1 MDSGT
6 TPAPA
11 GESSF
16 EMKLGK
22 VWLVRIGIVMLL
34 TALVFF
40 GNYAYQNFII
50 KLGPAGKVFL
60 MYLGSGLLL
69 GLGAWLPR
77 QQESLK
83 NYAQVV
89 FAGGLAAVYF
99 TTYAAHHIGTLRV
112 IGSGRLDGLLLLAWA
127 GFMAWLADR
136 KKSELLALF
145 AVGLAYYT
153 SIITNIGLFTLY
165 SNLVLTA
172 AGVFFFVR
180 NRWATLSFASLLAT
194 YGGYTYWRFYVN
206 GGWLWHLNLSTADF
220 RLGNLFLLGYWL
232 LFTAAVF
239 LSRHEKFVGEPRAA
253 FLTLNNASFFSL
265 VVLAKFFVHSGAFWK
280 FSLLFGAVLLALA
293 ALAARRLAAE
303 KIVANN
309 YLTQGLLLV
318 TVGFIACFT
327 GLQLALV
334 LAVES
339 VILLILADHRQN
351 LLLRIAAHVTAW
363 LAVGWAVFGMKQFDR
378 ADLSLGA
385 AVGLLMA
392 FNAFWSRRQNGASDD
407 AEVGAQTAVFS
418 ALALL
423 TWLVTTWNNAAREN
437 LPLVLAVETILLT
450 ASFYALRVREIAVL
464 GQGYLLFAQV
474 LWLWEAMDMR
484 QTLPWWNPALLV
496 AI

>member
-1 MDSGT
+1 MNEQERAELQRLKRRLESLQHELDLLWAQTGQLQARLDPPQPAAPTASSGLKPMEIIPLSVPPLDASGVSKSASTTPTEETPVAPAQAEARKPPPLPPIITPQPAAVFASVGATSQIESAFAATESPPVASPPDPPPMDSGT

-127 GFMAWLADR
+127 GFMGGLPDR
-136 KKSELLALF
+136 KKSGLLALF

-194 YGGYTYWRFYVN
+194 YGGDTYWRFYVN
-206 GGWLWHLNLSTADF
+206 GGWRRELNI
-220 RLGNLFLLGYWL
+220 
-232 LFTAAVF
+232 FT
-239 LSRHEKFVGEPRAA
+239 
-253 FLTLNNASFFSL
+253 T
-265 VVLAKFFVHSGAFWK
+265 
-280 FSLLFGAVLLALA
+280 
-293 ALAARRLAAE
+293 
-303 KIVANN
+303 
-309 YLTQGLLLV
+309 
-318 TVGFIACFT
+318 
-327 GLQLALV
+327 
-334 LAVES
+334 
-339 VILLILADHRQN
+339 
-351 LLLRIAAHVTAW
+351 
-363 LAVGWAVFGMKQFDR
+363 
-378 ADLSLGA
+378 
-385 AVGLLMA
+385 
-392 FNAFWSRRQNGASDD
+392 
-407 AEVGAQTAVFS
+407 
-418 ALALL
+418 
-423 TWLVTTWNNAAREN
+423 
-437 LPLVLAVETILLT
+437 
-450 ASFYALRVREIAVL
+450 
-464 GQGYLLFAQV
+464 
-474 LWLWEAMDMR
+474 
-484 QTLPWWNPALLV
+484 
-496 AI
+496 